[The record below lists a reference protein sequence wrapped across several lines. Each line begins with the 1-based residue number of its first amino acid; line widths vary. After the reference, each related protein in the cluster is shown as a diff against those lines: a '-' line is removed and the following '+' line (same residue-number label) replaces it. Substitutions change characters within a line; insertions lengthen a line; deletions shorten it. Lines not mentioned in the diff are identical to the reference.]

1 MPAPAASLPPPRT
14 HAERRAM
21 LATMRTDTL
30 QRIENA
36 VLSLFSQRDFHE
48 VSLIDVARTAHV
60 SLQTI
65 YKYFGSKEV
74 LVYAMLD
81 VMLGRLAERML
92 DHLQGIDDA
101 RERLRK
107 TLQPR

>member
-1 MPAPAASLPPPRT
+1 MPAPAASSPPPRT

-48 VSLIDVARTAHV
+48 VSLIDVVDDGIAV
-60 SLQTI
+60 L
-65 YKYFGSKEV
+65 KFGGGCQGCGQADVTLKE
-74 LVYAMLD
+74 
-81 VMLGRLAERML
+81 
-92 DHLQGIDDA
+92 GI
-101 RERLRK
+101 EK
-107 TLQPR
+107 TLLERIPELKGVRDVTDHSIKENAYY